1 MGVVFGGAMLALQIQ
16 AMPQMPPFPALVSR
30 ATNEFLFPVGCA
42 FVIYVSKAMK
52 KASGRP
58 EGRVH

>member
-1 MGVVFGGAMLALQIQ
+1 
-16 AMPQMPPFPALVSR
+16 MPQTPPLPALVSR

-42 FVIYVSKAMK
+42 FVIYVSKVMRQLG
-52 KASGRP
+52 GRP